1 MNVSGIGQNYNY
13 WGTATNYMQKKTPV
27 KEAISKT
34 AKQPVNL
41 SISDK
46 GRDALREMVS
56 KFEPAAS
63 EDTRAEI
70 LKEIREEKGTYD
82 YSDIVNACGLSYV
95 KLYAGIEERYENGSE
110 QYYKPDGTLLTKQD
124 EIDWLDKE
132 YENEIAWQKACA
144 KGKAQR
150 KV

>member
-13 WGTATNYMQKKTPV
+13 WGTAANYMQKKTPV

-34 AKQPVNL
+34 AEQPVNL

-63 EDTRAEI
+63 DDTNV
-70 LKEIREEKGTYD
+70 KEMTIKNT
-82 YSDIVNACGLSYV
+82 
-95 KLYAGIEERYENGSE
+95 
-110 QYYKPDGTLLTKQD
+110 
-124 EIDWLDKE
+124 
-132 YENEIAWQKACA
+132 NEIAWEHYMAMRGISSLTLKD
-144 KGKAQR
+144 GYSIW
-150 KV
+150 